1 MNLDDKALFLDAME
15 DVQPLKRHTDV
26 HWQPTRNLKTPQ
38 RIDTLQLDN
47 FLTTGFLDI
56 LPLNE
61 PLEFRREGLQQ
72 GVIDKLRSGKYPSRP
87 ASICYASRSKR
98 AEKCYFVL
106 SSRRRKRGCVM
117 S

>member
-61 PLEFRREGLQQ
+61 PLEVAYGTDYGDECQHVLIEM
-72 GVIDKLRSGKYPSRP
+72 VPSDIVNCIHHAARP
-87 ASICYASRSKR
+87 VK
-98 AEKCYFVL
+98 K
-106 SSRRRKRGCVM
+106 
-117 S
+117 

>member
-47 FLTTGFLDI
+47 FLTTGFLDM
-56 LPLNE
+56 LTLNE
-61 PLEFRREGLQQ
+61 PLNF
-72 GVIDKLRSGKYPSRP
+72 VGKDCSRVSSTSYAVGNTLSRP

-106 SSRRRKRGCVM
+106 SWRRRKRGCVM

>member
-61 PLEFRREGLQQ
+61 PLE
-72 GVIDKLRSGKYPSRP
+72 SRKK
-87 ASICYASRSKR
+87 ALTR
-98 AEKCYFVL
+98 
-106 SSRRRKRGCVM
+106 
-117 S
+117 

>member
-15 DVQPLKRHTDV
+15 DVQPLKRRTDV
-26 HWQPTRNLKTPQ
+26 HWQPTRNLKAPQ

-72 GVIDKLRSGKYPSRP
+72 GLSTNCVVANTRSRP
-87 ASICYASRSKR
+87 ASICYASRLRR
-98 AEKCYFVL
+98 AGKCCSDL
-106 SSRRRKRGCVM
+106 LLKRRKKACVM

>member
-72 GVIDKLRSGKYPSRP
+72 GVIDKLRSGKYPQQ
-87 ASICYASRSKR
+87 ASLNLLRQRSKR
-98 AEKCYFVL
+98 AEKCCFVL
-106 SSRRRKRGCVM
+106 SWRRRKRGCVM

>member
-26 HWQPTRNLKTPQ
+26 HWQPWNFVGKDCSRVSSTSYAVGN
-38 RIDTLQLDN
+38 TL
-47 FLTTGFLDI
+47 
-56 LPLNE
+56 
-61 PLEFRREGLQQ
+61 
-72 GVIDKLRSGKYPSRP
+72 SRP

-98 AEKCYFVL
+98 AEKCCFVL
-106 SSRRRKRGCVM
+106 SWRRRKRGCVM